1 VLIQAPSPRGYGYC
15 CAPGPTEVGDEAIVS
30 EEHIGN
36 LKKARAQLIEQR
48 RASVQV
54 PLGGKAEV
62 PGARSK
68 RRD

>member
-1 VLIQAPSPRGYGYC
+1 M
-15 CAPGPTEVGDEAIVS
+15 S

-48 RASVQV
+48 QVQV